1 MDTNTTGPV
10 GPNNK
15 KILVVEDEIA
25 LLKVLVEKF
34 TREGFT
40 TFEAQ
45 DGVEGL
51 NVALKERPDIILL
64 DLVMP
69 KMTGLDVLKK
79 LRETDEW
86 GKKVP
91 IIILTNLT
99 GNDRLMHQISQNEAT
114 DYIVKSNWKMEDMV
128 KKVKGFLGISG

>member
-1 MDTNTTGPV
+1 MAINEAELNK
-10 GPNNK
+10 PNSK
-15 KILVVEDEIA
+15 KILVVDDEIQ
-25 LLKVLVEKF
+25 LLKALVEKF

-40 TFEAQ
+40 ALEAK

-51 NVALKERPDIILL
+51 KVALRERPDIILL

-69 KMTGLDVLKK
+69 EMTGLDVLKK

-114 DYIVKSNWKMEDMV
+114 DYIVKSNWKMEDVV
-128 KKVKGFLGISG
+128 KKVKGFLGISI